1 MRNIYG
7 IVKSQAKLEMRPA
20 SGSAPS
26 LAHFLAN
33 LYGPHWL
40 LNLPQSP
47 KEKPHV
53 PHVLCLDRSL
63 CVCSGGFPGGDP
75 GGIN

>member
-1 MRNIYG
+1 MRNRFG
-7 IVKSQAKLEMRPA
+7 IVKSQADLPV
-20 SGSAPS
+20 SLPLS

-40 LNLPQSP
+40 LNLPRSP
-47 KEKPHV
+47 EEKPRV
-53 PHVLCLDRSL
+53 PSGLGRVRSL